1 MADLNP
7 LYDPKTDNL
16 PIDPAVQSM
25 INQPLKDQSGFSP
38 EDQTLLNQLMQKV
51 EDGSINLYQPSSLL
65 NVAVYEALSPEMK
78 GKADQNAVILLGEI
92 REIVNLMKLSQEPTY
107 QVKNLVQSLNITKSR
122 LEEAG
127 NIFII

>member
-65 NVAVYEALSPEMK
+65 NVAVYDTLSPEMK
-78 GKADQNAVILLGEI
+78 GKADQNAVILLVEI

-107 QVKNLVQSLNITKSR
+107 QVKNLVQSLNIAKSR

>member
-7 LYDPKTDNL
+7 LYDPKTDNF

-65 NVAVYEALSPEMK
+65 NAAVYDTLSPEMK

>member
-65 NVAVYEALSPEMK
+65 NAAVYDTLSPEMK

-107 QVKNLVQSLNITKSR
+107 QVKNLVQSLNTAKSR